1 MMKEIV
7 LIEDSLEDTNAV
19 RSLLQTLDSNTEISF
34 QHISSLEASKK
45 YFLSHSP
52 DLVILDLEFTKE
64 NTTSLDILSADLA
77 NVPVIILSHLSHY
90 QYSLI
95 QQVDIKAFIRKE
107 NMSYYLIPAIRK
119 VLFPSRSAEPLM
131 VTFPTPKVHGV
142 DESVPISTIRFLEKV
157 GKREY
162 HLYRTDGRITS
173 IYSVGIADL
182 CNSIAMQKIEKLQ
195 PVSRSV
201 IINTSCIK
209 DIHRQEKGRIEI
221 HLINLPERSFIV
233 GKKYESFFV
242 EHFLAH
248 RIR

>member
-1 MMKEIV
+1 MKDIV
-7 LIEDSLEDTNAV
+7 LIEDSQKDAQAV
-19 RSLLQTLDSNTEISF
+19 YSLLQTLDTKTEISF
-34 QHISSLEASKK
+34 RHLSSLKASKQ

-52 DLVILDLEFTKE
+52 DLVILDLEFTQE
-64 NTTSLDILSADLA
+64 NTTSLDMLSEALV

-90 QYSLI
+90 QYSLA
-95 QQVDIKAFIRKE
+95 QQVDVKAFIRKE
-107 NMSYYLIPAIRK
+107 NMSYYLIPAVQK
-119 VLFPSRSAEPLM
+119 VLFPSTPSEPQM

-142 DESVPISTIRFLEKV
+142 DESVTISTIRFLEKV

-162 HLYRTDGRITS
+162 YLYRTDGKVIS
-173 IYSVGIADL
+173 IFSVGFADL
-182 CNSIAMQKIEKLQ
+182 CVSIARQKIEKLQ

-221 HLINLPERSFIV
+221 HLINLPERSFII
-233 GKKYESFFV
+233 GKKYEAYFA
-242 EHFLAH
+242 EHFLTH

>member
-1 MMKEIV
+1 MIELV
-7 LIEDSLEDTNAV
+7 LIEDSPEDVKTV
-19 RSLLQTLDSNTEISF
+19 HSLLQTLDSNAEISF
-34 QHISSLEASKK
+34 RHISSLKASKH

-52 DLVILDLEFTKE
+52 DLVILDLEFTQE
-64 NTTSLDILSADLA
+64 NTTSLDMLSEALT

-95 QQVDIKAFIRKE
+95 QQVDVKAFIRKE
-107 NMSYYLIPAIRK
+107 NMSYYLIPAIQK
-119 VLFPSRSAEPLM
+119 VLFPSKSAEPLM

-142 DESVPISTIRFLEKV
+142 DESVPISAIRFLERV

-162 HLYRTDGRITS
+162 HLYRTDGKIVS
-173 IYSVGIADL
+173 IFSIGFADL
-182 CNSIAMQKIEKLQ
+182 CNSIAKQKIEKLQ

-221 HLINLPERSFIV
+221 HLINLPERFFIV
-233 GKKYESFFV
+233 GKKYEAHFV

-248 RIR
+248 RIK